1 VTAARAPALAV
12 AALLALA
19 CASKVARA
27 PEPGEASRPPPA
39 ATAPSAPATPPPVG
53 AAADGELDAD
63 IGALGDAAPAR
74 PQEAARRLEARG
86 PAVVPRL
93 LRELDLD
100 RLGGVGRARIL
111 TVLAWIGDQ
120 RGLPP
125 ALASLDDKR
134 SGVRA
139 AAIDAVAAF
148 RDPRATAALIRLL
161 DDGDGDVVKQAA
173 LRLGERRDPAAVPR
187 LGTLLASPD
196 QGTRYSAALAL
207 SRVATP
213 EARALL
219 RGRLAGEADA
229 EVRAVIV
236 AGLGDGGAAR

>member
-1 VTAARAPALAV
+1 VTAARPPALAV

-27 PEPGEASRPPPA
+27 PEPGEASRPTHGAP
-39 ATAPSAPATPPPVG
+39 APSAPAAPPPVG
-53 AAADGELDAD
+53 AAGDRELDAE
-63 IGALGDAAPAR
+63 IGALGDAAPDR
-74 PQEAARRLEARG
+74 PEEAARRLAARG
-86 PAVVPRL
+86 AAVVPRL

-111 TVLAWIGDQ
+111 TLLARMDAPE
-120 RGLPP
+120 GLPA
-125 ALASLDDKR
+125 ALAALDDKR

-139 AAIDAVAAF
+139 AAIDAVSMF

-161 DDGDGDVVKQAA
+161 DNSNSDVVEQAA
-173 LRLGERRDPAAVPR
+173 LRLGQRRDAEAVPR
-187 LGTLLASPD
+187 LGALLASPT

-219 RGRLAGEADA
+219 RGRLNGEADP

-236 AGLGDGGAAR
+236 AGLGDGGAAK